1 MIKKLNLLPL
11 MLVVLVGLLFS
22 NRSVAQKGQE
32 ASDASAIKVIPEP
45 VSVNKLSGNYALPGN
60 IKVYFGGTEE
70 SHGDIQFVKQEFA
83 SRMKKADPGLTIIE
97 VSSNKANVKF
107 MLLAKKDTTLKE
119 EGYRLTVDDRGINIV
134 ANKPAGLFYGIQT
147 LMQMIPLK
155 KSSLAGDKEVD
166 GSLTIPCAIIT
177 DYPRFGWRGLMLDVS
192 RHFFTKQEVMDYIQQ
207 MSRYKYNMFHWHL
220 TDDEGWRLQINA
232 YPKLTSV
239 GAWKVKKIGY
249 FGTFSP
255 VTAEDKFD
263 YGGFYT
269 QDDIREVIE
278 FARRHFVNILPE
290 LDMPGHSMAAIASY
304 PELSCTPGADK
315 YHVRSGEKGFM
326 DWTDSGIVAHYDNT
340 LCPAN
345 PRVYEFLDTVFAEVA
360 SLFPFP
366 YIHIGGDEC
375 AKTFWKTNPAIT
387 ALMKREGLK
396 DMDEVQSYFE
406 KRVEKIVESKGKKVI
421 GWDEILEGGVAP
433 NAAIMSWRGE
443 KGGIKASQMKHD
455 VVMSPTT
462 FAYLDYM
469 QGDPALEPHVY
480 ASLRLNKAYK
490 FDPVPKGADARFIK
504 GGQANLWSEQLYNI
518 RHAEYMTWPRAFAIA
533 ECLWSPVDRKNWD
546 CFVQR
551 VEAQFPRFDA
561 DSVNYARSMY
571 DPDIAV
577 TLNKD
582 STLQITLSKELDNIN
597 LYYSVDNSFPDN
609 FYPKYDVPF
618 NMPKDAA
625 MLRVISYRNGK
636 PIGRLITIDTNDLR
650 KRLKK

>member
-1 MIKKLNLLPL
+1 MTRRLSALPSL
-11 MLVVLVGLLFS
+11 CVAFLGLLCS
-22 NRSVAQKGQE
+22 NGLSAQQN
-32 ASDASAIKVIPEP
+32 SDLKIIPEP
-45 VSVNKLSGNYALPGN
+45 VSVSRQSGDFVLPGS
-60 IKVYFGGTEE
+60 IKVYFDSDGSDGEMAYVRTAFSSGISKLNKAIATSE
-70 SHGDIQFVKQEFA
+70 SGRQD
-83 SRMKKADPGLTIIE
+83 
-97 VSSNKANVKF
+97 ANVKLQ
-107 MLLAKKDTTLKE
+107 LLKQTDNELKE
-119 EGYRLTVDDRGINIV
+119 EGYLLTVDANGVTIK
-134 ANKPAGLFYGIQT
+134 ANKPAGLYYGIQT
-147 LMQMIPLK
+147 LFQMIPVSGNACK
-155 KSSLAGDKEVD
+155 TDNQGKIS
-166 GSLTIPCAIIT
+166 IPYAIIK
-177 DYPRFGWRGLMLDVS
+177 DYPRFAWRGLMLDVS
-192 RHFFTKQEVMDYIQQ
+192 RHFFTKQEVMDYIAE
-207 MSRYKYNMFHWHL
+207 MSKYKYNMFHWHL
-220 TDDEGWRLQINA
+220 TDDEGWRIQINA

-239 GAWKVKKIGY
+239 GAWNVKKTGY

-255 VTAEDKFD
+255 VTAEDKYD

-269 QDDIREVIE
+269 QRDIKEVIA
-278 FARRHFVNILPE
+278 FAKAHFVNILPE

-345 PRVYEFLDTVFAEVA
+345 PRVYQFLDTVFAEVA

-375 AKTFWKTNPAIT
+375 AKTFWKINPAIK
-387 ALMKREGLK
+387 ALMKRENLHN
-396 DMDEVQSYFE
+396 MDEVQSYFE

-433 NAAIMSWRGE
+433 NATIMSWRGE

-480 ASLRLNKAYK
+480 ASLRLKKAYA
-490 FDPVPKGADARFIK
+490 FDPVPAGADAKYIK

-518 RHAEYMTWPRAFAIA
+518 RHAQYMTWPRGFAIA
-533 ECLWSPVDRKNWD
+533 EALWSPKDKKNWTS
-546 CFVQR
+546 FVQR
-551 VEAQFPRFDA
+551 VEAQFPRLDA

-577 TLNKD
+577 SLNAD
-582 STLQITLSKELDNIN
+582 STLQITLSKELDDID

-609 FYPKYDVPF
+609 FYPKYTGPF

-636 PIGRLITIDTNDLR
+636 AIGRLITIDINDLK
-650 KRLKK
+650 KRAKK